1 MATKTADQSVINWRN
16 TMKLSQRLQQLAASL
31 VHPDK
36 PFEPGQIVVYK
47 SLFVEAG
54 ENTWSCLMVIMPQRP
69 QLGREPQ
76 MHGLYGT
83 RDGRYDLRNAYQA
96 SLDYRISVGMYH
108 PLGND
113 YELMDVDPRHIRLA
127 TEDEIKRGD
136 ALAYEQ
142 ALEYLNV
149 NRTPHPAGNIAWMT
163 QKEGDPIDSWKV
175 RPVIAESTWAG
186 GGVEFGA
193 QLGENRSEIRLS
205 TGAEGYYEEQR
216 QRRNQRGLEAY
227 DASPVTVGAKVS
239 SAHGDQRCS
248 ISNRPMHYD
257 EFVLY
262 AHAVASGLFD
272 ITDVTQVS
280 MDRMILIHSE
290 MPEHVDETVMKH
302 GVAAKWAQALWL
314 GNGRIE
320 VQRLM
325 LDQWWTLP
333 TEVNK
338 ALVIKYLHDDRIVGT
353 LYIRSPSIQPG
364 EKEPL
369 SEAVKPLGIDDGV
382 DVYPVGTY
390 DWEGFNDRFAHATT
404 VKEELAIATEYA
416 VELLRTPL
424 IHFPVEHEIH
434 RLGGRLVVV
443 NDRSYADETYVVVIQ
458 TDQVVA
464 KLLAEDVTSKQCD
477 VLISSDVNDV
487 VIINVKDS
495 RVISVNIYSK

>member
-31 VHPDK
+31 VQPDK

-175 RPVIAESTWAG
+175 RPVIVESTWAG
-186 GGVEFGA
+186 GGMEFGG
-193 QLGENRSEIRLS
+193 QLGENRSEVYMDRSGRELPNK
-205 TGAEGYYEEQR
+205 R
-216 QRRNQRGLEAY
+216 
-227 DASPVTVGAKVS
+227 
-239 SAHGDQRCS
+239 DQRYPFR
-248 ISNRPMHYD
+248 NRPMTHD

-272 ITDVTQVS
+272 ITDMGKVS
-280 MDRMILIHSE
+280 MDRMLLSHSE
-290 MPEHVDETVMKH
+290 MPVHMEVTGDGQ
-302 GVAAKWAQALWL
+302 GVAANWVLAYWCND
-314 GNGRIE
+314 NGLAG
-320 VQRLM
+320 QHLASKQ
-325 LDQWWTLP
+325 LFTLP
-333 TEVNK
+333 TEANK
-338 ALVIKYLHDDRIVGT
+338 VLVIKYLQDHRIVGT

-369 SEAVKPLGIDDGV
+369 SEAVKSLGLDDGV
-382 DVYPVGTY
+382 DVDPVGTY

-424 IHFPVEHEIH
+424 ISFPVEHEIH

-464 KLLAEDVTSKQCD
+464 KLLAGDVTSKQCD
-477 VLISSDVNDV
+477 VLISSETSDA

-495 RVISVNIYSK
+495 RVISVNIYTK